1 MAWRR
6 TAGLCLGAVT
16 AIVSAGFLLLIGL
29 ALLPVAVLP
38 GARDR
43 VLTAA
48 SRPANVLVTWERKRL
63 RDWLATPVPHA
74 PGRPLAYLAARTV
87 VGLLGASI
95 LLLVVW
101 GLVTVAVTVRMWL
114 LGWPLDAEQEPVTG
128 LTILTLIVPGAV
140 LLYLAVQGLAGVV
153 GLERRTARTFLGPTE
168 NQVLRRRIDELAE
181 SRAGVVAAVDAER
194 RRIERDLHDGVQQ
207 RLVALGL
214 LLGRARRAADRDRAA
229 ADDLLRAAHEESQRV
244 LADLRAV
251 AWRVY
256 PAALDTLGL
265 EEALTAVAEGA
276 GAKLSYAAG
285 EPPEPVATAVYFVV
299 AEAVTNAVKHASP
312 TARSQAAGESRN
324 GKGEQHAGAS
334 SVHIDVWRAGAA
346 VRVRV
351 TDDGA
356 GGADPAGGGLAGL
369 RRRVAALDGRFAV
382 ESPPGRG
389 TVVEAELPCD

>member
-1 MAWRR
+1 MRGVAGVAWRR
-6 TAGLCLGAVT
+6 TAGLGLGAVS
-16 AIVSAGFLLLIGL
+16 AFVSLAFLLFAGL
-29 ALLPVAVLP
+29 SLLPVAVAP
-38 GARDR
+38 ASRDR

-48 SRPANVLVTWERKRL
+48 ARPAGVLVAWERRRL
-63 RDWLATPVPHA
+63 REWLATPTPAPDAVL
-74 PGRPLAYLAARTV
+74 PGRLLGYLAARTV
-87 VGLLGASI
+87 VGLLGAAI

-101 GLVTVAVTVRMWL
+101 GLATVAVTVRMWL
-114 LGWPLDAEQEPVTG
+114 AGSPPDAEGEPVTG
-128 LTILTLIVPGAV
+128 LTILSLILPGAV
-140 LLYLAVQGLAGVV
+140 LLYIAVQGLAGVV
-153 GLERRTARTFLGPTE
+153 GLDRRAARRFLGPTE
-168 NQVLRRRIDELAE
+168 AEALRRRIDELAE

-214 LLGRARRAADRDRAA
+214 LLGRARRAADRDRG
-229 ADDLLRAAHEESQRV
+229 DELLRAAHEESQRV

-256 PAALDTLGL
+256 PVALDTLGL

-285 EPPEPVATAVYFVV
+285 SPPEPVATAVYFVV
-299 AEAVTNAVKHASP
+299 AEAATNAVKHA
-312 TARSQAAGESRN
+312 
-324 GKGEQHAGAS
+324 GAS
-334 SVHIDVWRAGAA
+334 SLHIDVWRAGAA

-356 GGADPAGGGLAGL
+356 GGADPGGGGLAGL

-389 TVVEAELPCD
+389 TVVEVELPCA